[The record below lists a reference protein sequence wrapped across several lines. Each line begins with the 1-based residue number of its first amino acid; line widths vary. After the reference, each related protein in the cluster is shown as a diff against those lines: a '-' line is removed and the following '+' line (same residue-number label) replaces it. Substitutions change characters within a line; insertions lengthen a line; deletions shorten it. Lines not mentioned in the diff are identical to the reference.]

1 MSSAAGPSRRPNT
14 PQICHGVKLRVGVY
28 STNDVCG
35 WCHAALSCTGA
46 GQQKVPV
53 VPVRPSFQSYSFG
66 IDRDSAATAGPAGVV
81 VFDVR
86 FERRAVVPPPS
97 VLTMP
102 DHAETNGDVST
113 SIAWL
118 PVSFVVGLAAA
129 VGGPMANF
137 PGTGDGS
144 EGVFSCV
151 LGGGQFGSGDCGL
164 PPSYTGRE
172 VTVGPL

>member
-66 IDRDSAATAGPAGVV
+66 IDRDSAATAGPAT
-81 VFDVR
+81 
-86 FERRAVVPPPS
+86 A
-97 VLTMP
+97 
-102 DHAETNGDVST
+102 
-113 SIAWL
+113 
-118 PVSFVVGLAAA
+118 GLAARQA
-129 VGGPMANF
+129 RPLAS
-137 PGTGDGS
+137 P
-144 EGVFSCV
+144 
-151 LGGGQFGSGDCGL
+151 L
-164 PPSYTGRE
+164 PPSESRACSALTTAPKEGAAGVVAAPPTHLPPIPRVGGAFPSPEGRVSLYTCIVYVFRMYQA
-172 VTVGPL
+172 